1 MIVPMTRYSIL
12 VFHRDFAAFMTR
24 LQQEGLL
31 DIRQEEVYTSRSDTE
46 FFPLLQRIEKVQRAF
61 KLEAKMLKSEMERNG
76 TECKLD
82 GPAFLEKAEA
92 ALDRKKA
99 LLAVKEETR
108 EAMKKAAVWGDFEPE
123 AVERLQKESGLVLV
137 PASVAEKFFPKPED
151 VAALPLQEIGRENGS
166 VYFVY
171 VCPLEEAAALTAES
185 LSALLGM
192 PVSLSGLPKE
202 ALPVL
207 SRRMSQIEADL
218 DSNKIELKHLLA
230 HTGILQAYKT
240 DLMNR
245 LEYKTVSMNVPEE
258 AEGRLRFVEG
268 FLPTEKTADF
278 EAFLDKEAVVYERV
292 AAEDLPEEETPKI
305 PVLLKNNRF
314 AKLFEPITLLFSL
327 PNYRELDLTP
337 MLAPFFMAFF
347 GFCFGDAGYGLLLVA
362 IGLVLAKKLPEA
374 YKGFAWLAFWFGIS
388 TVVFGGISGTF
399 FGVSLVEIEALGKLR
414 EYILDS
420 NKMMA
425 LSLVIGGIQILF
437 GMFVNVLKITK
448 EKGFK
453 YALAR
458 VGWLAIIIFG
468 GLLIGLPMLGVEIP
482 VPITY
487 TFYVLVGLG
496 ALFAFFYN
504 SPGKNPLLNLG
515 LGLWDT
521 YNTATGLVGDLL
533 SYIRLFALGL
543 TGGILGAVFNELA
556 MTAST
561 GIGVPVVSQL
571 VMLVILL
578 FGHGLNIALCALGS
592 VVHPLRLTFVE
603 FYKNAGFEGGGKP
616 YRPFSVRV

>member
-1 MIVPMTRYSIL
+1 
-12 VFHRDFAAFMTR
+12 
-24 LQQEGLL
+24 
-31 DIRQEEVYTSRSDTE
+31 
-46 FFPLLQRIEKVQRAF
+46 
-61 KLEAKMLKSEMERNG
+61 
-76 TECKLD
+76 
-82 GPAFLEKAEA
+82 
-92 ALDRKKA
+92 
-99 LLAVKEETR
+99 
-108 EAMKKAAVWGDFEPE
+108 
-123 AVERLQKESGLVLV
+123 
-137 PASVAEKFFPKPED
+137 
-151 VAALPLQEIGRENGS
+151 
-166 VYFVY
+166 
-171 VCPLEEAAALTAES
+171 
-185 LSALLGM
+185 
-192 PVSLSGLPKE
+192 
-202 ALPVL
+202 
-207 SRRMSQIEADL
+207 
-218 DSNKIELKHLLA
+218 
-230 HTGILQAYKT
+230 
-240 DLMNR
+240 
-245 LEYKTVSMNVPEE
+245 
-258 AEGRLRFVEG
+258 
-268 FLPTEKTADF
+268 
-278 EAFLDKEAVVYERV
+278 
-292 AAEDLPEEETPKI
+292 
-305 PVLLKNNRF
+305 
-314 AKLFEPITLLFSL
+314 
-327 PNYRELDLTP
+327 
-337 MLAPFFMAFF
+337 
-347 GFCFGDAGYGLLLVA
+347 
-362 IGLVLAKKLPEA
+362 
-374 YKGFAWLAFWFGIS
+374 
-388 TVVFGGISGTF
+388 
-399 FGVSLVEIEALGKLR
+399 
-414 EYILDS
+414 
-420 NKMMA
+420 
-425 LSLVIGGIQILF
+425 
-437 GMFVNVLKITK
+437 MFVNVLKITK